1 MKIFKVIFINLLVLL
16 LLFSLSEFFLFK
28 QYQITRPDLKY
39 KIEKVPY
46 ENLVK
51 TPGRFRKTSGLNYK
65 KQPIIIF
72 GCSYAYG
79 EFLDDEDTISA
90 KLSKLSERPVYN
102 YAIKGKG
109 LQNTLFIVENKLY
122 DTNIKNPQY
131 AIYIMMSD
139 QIRRLYTNACPDD
152 YVAQPIYKFNKFGEP
167 VIKSSYYP
175 RYRQFYSFYYLNNLV
190 YKYILEKQFDRHNR
204 YVTLYFEQIQRQLKQ
219 QFPDIKFIILMFG
232 DKNNFGLD
240 MSRLKD
246 DGFTVISTEELTG
259 INFFDKKYQV
269 SEKDIHP
276 NSKVWEIVASKLVEK
291 YKL

>member
-1 MKIFKVIFINLLVLL
+1 MKIFKVIFINLLVLI

-28 QYQITRPDLKY
+28 QYQITRPDLEY

-51 TPGRFRKTSGLNYK
+51 TPGRFRKASGLNYK

-90 KLSKLSERPVYN
+90 KLSKLSKRPVYN

-109 LQNTLFIVENKLY
+109 LQNTLFIVQNKLY
-122 DTNIKNPQY
+122 DTNIKNPKY

-139 QIRRLYTNACPDD
+139 QIRRLYTNVCPDD
-152 YVAQPIYKFNKFGEP
+152 YVGQPIYKFNKLGEP

-190 YKYILEKQFDRHNR
+190 YKYILEKQFNRHNR
-204 YVTLYFEQIQRQLKQ
+204 YVTLYFEQIQRQLKE

-232 DKNNFGLD
+232 DKTNFGLD

-259 INFFDKKYQV
+259 INFFEKKYQI

-276 NSKVWEIVASKLVEK
+276 NSEVWEIVASKLVEK